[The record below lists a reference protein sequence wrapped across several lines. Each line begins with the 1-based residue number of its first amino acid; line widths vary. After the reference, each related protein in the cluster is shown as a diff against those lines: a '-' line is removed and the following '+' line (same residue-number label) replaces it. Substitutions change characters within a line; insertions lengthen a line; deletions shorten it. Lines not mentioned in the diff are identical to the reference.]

1 MSSDIQKA
9 CESLALICRRFLE
22 DNYLSNDEI
31 LFLRQWLASNT
42 HLIGEWPGDIVYKRI
57 ERVLEDGYIEPDERD
72 YLTETLELVISGELM
87 RSAGQASELLP
98 LDHVEQVELDNKVFC
113 FAGEFVYG
121 SKLACQRATIS
132 AGAFAIKRPSNQL
145 NFLVIGGRTGAQ
157 WRATDAGNHVDM
169 VKGFRKTGMSMG
181 IISEDCWSRSLPVAS
196 LLWSG

>member
-31 LFLRQWLASNT
+31 LFLRQWLSDNT
-42 HLIGEWPGDIVYKRI
+42 HLVGEWPGDIVFKRI
-57 ERVLEDGYIEPDERD
+57 ELALADGYIEPDERD
-72 YLTETLELVISGELM
+72 YLTETLELVVSGELM
-87 RSAGQASELLP
+87 RSSSRVNEALP
-98 LDHVEQVELDNKVFC
+98 LDTVEQIDLASKVFC
-113 FAGEFVYG
+113 FAGEFIYG

-132 AGAFAIKRPSNQL
+132 AGAFAIKRPSSQL
-145 NFLVIGGRTGAQ
+145 NFLVIGGRTGDE

-169 VKGFRKTGMSMG
+169 VQGFRKTGTTMQ
-181 IISEDCWSRSLPVAS
+181 IIGEDCWSRSLPVAS

>member
-9 CESLALICRRFLE
+9 CEALALICRRFLE

-31 LFLRQWLASNT
+31 LFLRQWLANNT

-57 ERVLEDGYIEPDERD
+57 ERVLEDGYIEPEERD
-72 YLTETLELVISGELM
+72 YLTETLELVVSGELM
-87 RSAGQASELLP
+87 RAANGVSEALP
-98 LDHVEQVELDNKVFC
+98 LDHIEQIELSERVFC

-145 NFLVIGGRTGAQ
+145 NFLVIGGRTGPE

-169 VKGFRKTGMSMG
+169 VQGFRKTGVTMQ
-181 IISEDCWSRSLPVAS
+181 IISEECWSRSLPVAS

>member
-31 LFLRQWLASNT
+31 LFLRQWLSNNT
-42 HLIGEWPGDIVYKRI
+42 HLIGEWPGDIVFKRI
-57 ERVLEDGYIEPDERD
+57 EQALSDGYIEPDERD
-72 YLTETLELVISGELM
+72 YLTGTLELLVSGELM
-87 RSAGQASELLP
+87 RASSRVNEVLP
-98 LDHVEQVELDNKVFC
+98 LDGVEEVELSNKVFC
-113 FAGEFVYG
+113 FAGNFIYG

-145 NFLVIGGRTGAQ
+145 NFLVIGGRTGTD
-157 WRATDAGNHVDM
+157 WRSTDAGNHVDL
-169 VKGFRKTGMSMG
+169 VTGFRKTGTTVQ